1 MTAASNGDVV
11 NLFKKVYGNLQDLL
25 PEDQMLAKLIPF
37 SQSQKVG
44 ESYVEAVTLTH
55 ETGITL
61 GGNGLDVFELES
73 PIAGTVKQALVTPY
87 VSVLGSL
94 IPWSVISRS
103 AGGGAKAFF
112 DATKYVVKNNL
123 RSHQDFLEAF
133 RLYGQS
139 ADLLGYVSYATATY
153 RGVALTTGT
162 GTVGTAT
169 SQFGAVAF
177 TNGINAAG
185 KYILMAPGSFAAG
198 LWVGKEGVKVCQ
210 VNSSGTVVA
219 EGSLVAVDPDLGIL
233 QVDFTPIAASNTTS
247 HRLCYKG
254 MESAKEMVGI
264 HKVISTTGSL
274 FGISTSSYSLWR
286 GNNVALSN
294 VKFKLENVQTSIAQA
309 VNRGALEGD
318 VEVLVNPRTFS
329 TMVTTESG
337 ARSYDSSYKGGKE
350 AENGFENITF
360 YHQAGKATIRSH
372 RKVKEGHAFML
383 SADCWSRSGSA
394 EVAFTVPGVDKDII
408 FPEPNM
414 SAYSFRTYSDQYIFC
429 HAPAKNILVT
439 GINDESAS

>member
-1 MTAASNGDVV
+1 MSQSASNGDVL
-11 NLFKKVYGNLQDLL
+11 NLFKKVYGSLQDLL

-61 GGNGLDVFELES
+61 GGSGLDVFELES
-73 PIAGTVKQALVTPY
+73 PIAGTVKQALVNPY

-103 AGGGAKAFF
+103 AGGGAKSFY

-139 ADLLGYVSYATATY
+139 PDLLGYVSYATATY
-153 RGVALTTGT
+153 RGVAFTNGT
-162 GTVGTAT
+162 GTLAST
-169 SQFGAVAF
+169 QFGSVAF

-185 KYILMAPGSFAAG
+185 KYLLVSPGQFAAG
-198 LWVGKEGVKVCQ
+198 LWVGKEGVKMTQ
-210 VNSSGTVVA
+210 VDSSGAIVA
-219 EGSLVAVDPDLGIL
+219 EGSLVAVDPDYGVL
-233 QVDFTPIAASNTTS
+233 QVDFTPIASSSTTS
-247 HRLCYKG
+247 HRIAYKG
-254 MESAKEMVGI
+254 MESAKEMIGI
-264 HKVISTTGSL
+264 HKIISTTGSL
-274 FGISTSSYSLWR
+274 FGIPTSQYSLWR
-286 GNNVALSN
+286 GNNQALSQ
-294 VKFKLENVQTSIAQA
+294 VKFKLENVQTAIAQA

-318 VEVLVNPRTFS
+318 VEVLVNPRSFS

-337 ARSYDSSYKGGKE
+337 ARSYDQSYNKQ
-350 AENGFENITF
+350 AENGFESITF
-360 YHQAGKATIRSH
+360 WHQAGKATIRSH

-383 SADCWSRSGSA
+383 SPECWSRSGSA
-394 EVAFTVPGVDKDII
+394 EVAFSVPGVDKDII

-414 SAYSFRTYSDQYIFC
+414 SAYSFRTYSDQYVFC

>member
-1 MTAASNGDVV
+1 MSAASNGDVL
-11 NLFKKVYGNLQDLL
+11 NLFKKVYGNLKDLL
-25 PEDQMLAKLIPF
+25 PEDQMLSKLIPF

-61 GGNGLDVFELES
+61 GGSGLDVFELES

-103 AGGGAKAFF
+103 AGGGAKSFY
-112 DATKYVVKNNL
+112 DATKYVVRNNL

-133 RLYGQS
+133 RIYGQS
-139 ADLLGYVSYATATY
+139 SELLGYVSYATATY
-153 RGVALTTGT
+153 RGVAFTAGT
-162 GTVGTAT
+162 GTLVSA
-169 SQFGAVAF
+169 QFGTVAF
-177 TNGINAAG
+177 TNGVNVAG
-185 KYILMAPGSFAAG
+185 KYMLIAPGQFAAG
-198 LWVGKEGVKVCQ
+198 LWVGKEGVKIVQ
-210 VNSSGTVVA
+210 IDAAGTVVA
-219 EGSLVAVDPDLGIL
+219 EGTLVAVDPDMGIL
-233 QVDFTPIAASNTTS
+233 QVDFVPVAASSTTS
-247 HRLCYKG
+247 HKIGYKG
-254 MESAKEMVGI
+254 MESQKEMLGI
-264 HKVISTTGSL
+264 HKILSTQGTL
-274 FGISTSSYSLWR
+274 FGIPTNQYSLWR
-286 GNNVALSN
+286 GNVSTLSQ

-329 TMVTTESG
+329 TLVTTESG
-337 ARSYDSSYKGGKE
+337 ARRYDSSYKAE
-350 AENGFENITF
+350 AENGFENIVF

-372 RKVKEGHAFML
+372 RKVKEGHSFML
-383 SADCWSRSGSA
+383 SAECWSRSGSA
-394 EVAFTVPGVDKDII
+394 EVAFSVPGVDKDII

-414 SAYSFRTYSDQYIFC
+414 SAYSFRTYSDQYVFC

>member
-1 MTAASNGDVV
+1 MTAASNGDVL

-25 PEDQMLAKLIPF
+25 PEDQMLAKLVPF

-61 GGNGLDVFELES
+61 GGSGLDVFELES

-103 AGGGAKAFF
+103 AGGGAKSFY
-112 DATKYVVKNNL
+112 DATKYVVRNNL

-139 ADLLGYVSYATATY
+139 PDLLGYVSYATATY
-153 RGVALTTGT
+153 RGVAFTAGSGT
-162 GTVGTAT
+162 LPET
-169 SQFGAVAF
+169 QFGSVTF
-177 TNGINAAG
+177 TNGVDSAN
-185 KYILMAPGSFAAG
+185 KYILVAPGQFAAG
-198 LWVGKEGVKVCQ
+198 LWVGKEGVKVVQ
-210 VNSSGTVVA
+210 VNSAGAVVA
-219 EGSLVAVDPDLGIL
+219 EGSLVAVDPDMGIL
-233 QVDFTPIAASNTTS
+233 KVDFTPVAPSAASGAGS
-247 HRLCYKG
+247 LRIAYKG
-254 MESAKEMVGI
+254 MDAAKEMLGI
-264 HKVISTTGSL
+264 HKILTTSTSL
-274 FGISTSSYSLWR
+274 FGIPTSQYSLWK
-286 GNNVALSN
+286 GNVATLSG
-294 VKFKLENVQTSIAQA
+294 VQFKLQTVQTAIAQA

-329 TMVTTESG
+329 TLVTTESG
-337 ARSYDSSYKGGKE
+337 ARRYDSSYGQS
-350 AENGFENITF
+350 AENGFENIEF
-360 YHQAGKATIRSH
+360 WHQAGKATIRSH
-372 RKVKEGHAFML
+372 RKVKEGHAFLL
-383 SADCWSRSGSA
+383 SSECWSRSGSA
-394 EVAFTVPGVDKDII
+394 EVAFSVPGVDKDII

>member
-1 MTAASNGDVV
+1 MSAASNGDVL

-25 PEDQMLAKLIPF
+25 PEDFMLAKLIPF
-37 SQSQKVG
+37 NQSQKVG
-44 ESYVEAVTLTH
+44 EKYVEAVTLTH

-61 GGNGLDVFELES
+61 GGSGLDVFELNS
-73 PIAGTVKQALVTPY
+73 PIAGTVKQAEVTPY

-103 AGGGAKAFF
+103 AGGGAKSFY

-123 RSHQDFLEAF
+123 RSHGKFLEVF

-139 ADLLGYVSYATATY
+139 ADLLGYTSYASATY
-153 RGVALTTGT
+153 RGVAFTNGT
-162 GTVGTAT
+162 GTLPST
-169 SQFGAVAF
+169 QFGSIAF

-198 LWVGKEGVKVCQ
+198 HWVGMEGVAVVQ
-210 VNSSGTVVA
+210 VNASGVVVG
-219 EGSLVAVDPDLGIL
+219 EGKLVAVDPDFGIL
-233 QVDFTPIAASNTTS
+233 QVDFTPIAASSATS
-247 HRLCYKG
+247 HRIGYKG
-254 MESAKEMVGI
+254 MESAKEMIGMHNI
-264 HKVISTTGSL
+264 LNNTGTL
-274 FGISTSSYSLWR
+274 FGIQTSAYSLWK
-286 GNNVALSN
+286 GNKYDLGN
-294 VKFKLENVQTSIAQA
+294 VKFKLENLQTSIALA
-309 VNRGALEGD
+309 VNRGSLEGD

-329 TMVTTESG
+329 TMVTTEAG
-337 ARSYDSSYKGGKE
+337 ARKYDYAYNGKE

-372 RKVKEGHAFML
+372 RGVKEGHSFIL

-394 EVAFTVPGVDKDII
+394 EVAFSVPGVDKDII

-414 SAYSFRTYSDQYIFC
+414 SAYSFRTYSDQYLFC
-429 HAPAKNILVT
+429 HAPAKNIFVS

>member
-1 MTAASNGDVV
+1 MTQAASNGDVL

-61 GGNGLDVFELES
+61 GGSGLDVFELES
-73 PIAGTVKQALVTPY
+73 PIAGTVKQAVVSPY

-103 AGGGAKAFF
+103 AGGGAKSFF

-153 RGVALTTGT
+153 RGVAFTNGT
-162 GTVGTAT
+162 GTLAST
-169 SQFGAVAF
+169 QFGSVAF

-185 KYILMAPGSFAAG
+185 KYLLVSPGQFAAG
-198 LWVGKEGVKVCQ
+198 LWVGKEGVKIVQ
-210 VNSSGTVVA
+210 VDSTGAVVA
-219 EGSLVAVDPDLGIL
+219 EGSLVAVDPDYGIL
-233 QVDFTPIAASNTTS
+233 QLDFTPVAASSTTS
-247 HRLCYKG
+247 HRIGYKG
-254 MESAKEMVGI
+254 MESAKEMIGI
-264 HKVISTTGSL
+264 HKIISTTGTL
-274 FGISTSSYSLWR
+274 FGIPTSQYSLWR
-286 GNNVALSN
+286 GNNQTLAN
-294 VKFKLENVQTSIAQA
+294 VKFKLENVQTAIAQA

-318 VEVLVNPRTFS
+318 IEVMVNPRSFG
-329 TMVTTESG
+329 TMITTESG
-337 ARSYDSSYKGGKE
+337 ARSYDSSYKNQ
-350 AENGFENITF
+350 AENGFENIVF

-394 EVAFTVPGVDKDII
+394 EVAFSVPGVDKDII

-414 SAYSFRTYSDQYIFC
+414 SAYSFRTYSDQYVFC